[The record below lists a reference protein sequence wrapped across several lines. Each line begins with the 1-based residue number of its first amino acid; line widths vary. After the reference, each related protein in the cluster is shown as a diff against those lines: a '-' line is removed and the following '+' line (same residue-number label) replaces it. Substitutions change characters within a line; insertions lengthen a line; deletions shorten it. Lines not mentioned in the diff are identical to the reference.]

1 MPAEKLVDGP
11 GVKAIHFRRSWRD
24 PLMSLPFSARLTLGV
39 TSLSL
44 FLLPPGMAQATAP
57 LFPVEPSITLT
68 NATGVWTSTYS
79 EAFLPGDFNGDGLLD
94 SVAMLGANNPSGTN
108 ILVLLSNKGNAP
120 NQVLTPVSCPPS
132 TMATADLN
140 KDGKLDLVLYCGGN
154 YLQAYLG
161 NGDGTFQTPILEATP
176 TSPGSFALADFNG
189 DGFPDLAYLTT
200 GGFAIALNMGNG
212 HFGNS
217 QTYTL
222 TEPANFLTIA
232 SGDFNGDGK
241 QDLIFGSLTGS
252 AAYVLG
258 NGNGTFGAQQA
269 LPGNF
274 NQFVVGDFNH
284 DGYSDVAYFSANVNP
299 QDNYPSNLVVLPGG
313 SNGLAAT
320 GQTIATNGS
329 LMPFFLVA
337 ADLTGSGNLDLV
349 LENIGSSNVSPP
361 SNTQV
366 FLGDGKGNFS
376 PPLSYAAYSVYGVV
390 DLNGDG
396 FPDLVGVNNNGTGV
410 LPYAPG
416 VGDGSFQALPN
427 TPNGQFAQTVSVAD
441 MNGDGIADALLYDQN
456 GVPLVFLGQGNGRF
470 TPVPNTSLPAALG
483 TMVPADFNGDGKI
496 DIASIVPGYVPANA
510 NGAVAVYLGNG
521 DGTLNFKQQTS
532 LNLAE
537 FYAGV
542 AGDFNGDKKQDLVLL
557 YYNIETYADG
567 ALFLPGNGDGTFGT
581 AQAIQLLGPQIAEP
595 PTTFQAVDLNGDGIT
610 DLIIGDASYLGNANG
625 TFTALQV
632 LPGTGFVADLDGDG
646 KLELVTSGTGTLNVY
661 TSNGDGTFSA
671 NPTSSNIPISLSP
684 GSYAV
689 GDLNGDGLSD
699 IAAEGGN
706 GINIFLN
713 QGGGS
718 FSEDA
723 TSYFSGA
730 GLMAQNMIT
739 DPYVGSALAL
749 VRSNANSPATGS
761 KQMLDAL
768 VYSSGGL
775 TSLLNQLNAAPK
787 PLPTVSVALADGVT
801 SITTGATVT
810 VNASLFATGTTTPTG
825 TISFFAGATQI
836 GASAASDGNASVS
849 APITGSGAVVI
860 RAIYSGDTTYGPA
873 TGYASLTVNAPV
885 ATTTTL
891 STSATSVD
899 EQQKVTLTA
908 TVQGNAPTGTVTFL
922 NGTTTL
928 GTAPISGNS
937 ANLTTTFAS
946 AGSVSLTASYGGDPN
961 NLASTSSPVTVTIV
975 APSFAVAVSP
985 ASATVT
991 PGQSA
996 TFTVTVTPA
1005 GGFATAVTLSCGA
1018 LPSQASCTFAA
1029 PSVTP
1034 SDDQPVQVKLT
1045 VSTAASV
1052 ADLRQSPLGLPP
1064 WFPTG
1069 AVVSLAGLLGLARVR
1084 RASFRWRQL
1093 LQVMALMTITWALS
1107 ASFIGCGGGGSTTPN
1122 GGDGGTTPSNP
1133 GTPAGTST
1141 ISISATA
1148 AGSSS
1153 PQTASIQLIVQ

>member
-1 MPAEKLVDGP
+1 
-11 GVKAIHFRRSWRD
+11 
-24 PLMSLPFSARLTLGV
+24 MSLPFSARLKLAV
-39 TSLSL
+39 TSLLL
-44 FLLPPGMAQATAP
+44 FLLPAGIAQATAP

-68 NATGVWTSTYS
+68 NATDVLPSSYR

-94 SVAMLGANNPSGTN
+94 SVAMLGANNPSGTS
-108 ILVLLSNKGNAP
+108 ILVLLSNKGSTP
-120 NQVLTPVSCPPS
+120 TQVLTPVSCTNYNPI
-132 TMATADLN
+132 MATADLN
-140 KDGKLDLVLYCGGN
+140 HDGKLDLVLYCGGN

-161 NGDGTFQTPILEATP
+161 NGDGTFQAPILEATP
-176 TSPGSFALADFNG
+176 TSPGSFTLADFNG
-189 DGFPDLAYLTT
+189 DGFPDLAYLTS
-200 GGFAIALNMGNG
+200 GGFAIALNLGNG

-222 TEPANFLTIA
+222 TEPANFLAIA

-241 QDLIFGSLTGS
+241 QDLIFSSLTGS

-284 DGYSDVAYFSANVNP
+284 DGYSDVAYFSADINP
-299 QDNYPSNLVVLPGG
+299 EDNYPFDSNLVVLLGG
-313 SNGLAAT
+313 SNGLAAS
-320 GQTIATNGS
+320 GQTITTNGS
-329 LMPFFLVA
+329 IPFFLVA
-337 ADLTGSGNLDLV
+337 VDLTGSGNLDLV
-349 LENIGSSNVSPP
+349 LENTSSSEAGAPP
-361 SNTQV
+361 SNTLV
-366 FLGDGKGNFS
+366 FLGDAKGNFS
-376 PPLSYAAYSVYGVV
+376 PPMSYAAYSVYGIV

-427 TPNGQFAQTVSVAD
+427 TPYGQSAQTVSVAD

-470 TPVPNTSLPAALG
+470 NPVPNTSLPAALG
-483 TMVPADFNGDGKI
+483 TIVPADFNGDGKI

-510 NGAVAVYLGNG
+510 SGAVAVYLGNG
-521 DGTLNFKQQTS
+521 DGTLTFKQQTS

-537 FYAGV
+537 FYTAV
-542 AGDFNGDKKQDLVLL
+542 AGDFNGDNKQDLVLL
-557 YYNIETYADG
+557 YYNILTTESG
-567 ALFLPGNGDGTFGT
+567 AVFLPGNGDGTFG
-581 AQAIQLLGPQIAEP
+581 APQAIQLLSPPNLA
-595 PTTFQAVDLNGDGIT
+595 PTTIQAIDLNGDGIT
-610 DLIIGDASYLGNANG
+610 DLIIDNDSYLGNTKG

-661 TSNGDGTFSA
+661 TSSGGGTFSA
-671 NPTSSNIPISLSP
+671 NPISSNIPLNLSP

-706 GINIFLN
+706 GINVFLN

-718 FSEDA
+718 FSEDP
-723 TSYFSGA
+723 TSYFAVVGTA
-730 GLMAQNMIT
+730 GQNMIT

-749 VRSNANSPATGS
+749 VRSNANSPAAGS
-761 KQMLDAL
+761 HQMLDAL
-768 VYSSGGL
+768 AYGSGGL

-787 PLPTVSVALADGVT
+787 PLPAVSVSLADGVT

-810 VNASLFATGTTTPTG
+810 VNASLFVTGTTAPTG
-825 TISFFAGATQI
+825 TITFFAGATQI
-836 GASAASDGNASVS
+836 GATPVSDGSASVS

-860 RAIYSGDTTYGPA
+860 RAVYSGDTTFGTA

-891 STSATSVD
+891 SASPTSVD

-908 TVQGNAPTGTVTFL
+908 TVQGNSPTGTVTFL
-922 NGTTTL
+922 NGTTSL

-937 ANLTTTFAS
+937 ASLTTSFAS
-946 AGSVSLTASYGGDPN
+946 AGSVSLTASYAGDPN
-961 NLASTSSPVTVTIV
+961 NLTSTSSPITVTVV

-985 ASATVT
+985 ASATIT
-991 PGQSA
+991 SGQSA

-1018 LPSQASCTFAA
+1018 LPSQASCAFAT

-1034 SDDQPVQVKLT
+1034 GGGQPVQVKLT
-1045 VSTAASV
+1045 VSTAAST
-1052 ADLRQSPLGLPP
+1052 ANLRRSSLGLPRREP
-1064 WFPTG
+1064 WIPAG

-1084 RASFRWRQL
+1084 RASLRWRQL
-1093 LQVMALMTITWALS
+1093 LQAMALLTIAWALS
-1107 ASFIGCGGGGSTTPN
+1107 ASFIGCGGG
-1122 GGDGGTTPSNP
+1122 GGTTPSNP

-1148 AGSSS
+1148 TGSSS
-1153 PQTASIQLIVQ
+1153 PQTASVQLIVQ